1 MKIELAVIGKT
12 SIGYL
17 KQGIDEYIKR
27 LKHYVPFEIKYIDD
41 IKNTKNISE
50 DQQKRTEGAKILSLL
65 DKSDFVVLLDEHG
78 KEYTS
83 MQYSS
88 YIQKRMLSGA
98 KKVVFVIGGPYGFS
112 QEVYNRAN
120 DKISFSKM
128 TFNHEMIRLIFTEQL
143 YRAYTII
150 NHEPYH
156 HENALT
162 QICRFWFNRP
172 TANRK

>member
-27 LKHYVPFEIKYIDD
+27 LKHYVPFEIKYIND

-88 YIQKRMLSGA
+88 YIQKRMLSGV

-112 QEVYNRAN
+112 QEVYDRAN

-156 HENALT
+156 HE
-162 QICRFWFNRP
+162 
-172 TANRK
+172 

>member
-65 DKSDFVVLLDEHG
+65 DKSDFVVLLYEPG

-88 YIQKRMLSGA
+88 YIQKRMLSGS

-112 QEVYNRAN
+112 QEVYARAN

-156 HENALT
+156 HE
-162 QICRFWFNRP
+162 
-172 TANRK
+172 

>member
-27 LKHYVPFEIKYIDD
+27 LKYYVPFEIKYIDD

-112 QEVYNRAN
+112 QEVYDRAN

-156 HENALT
+156 HE
-162 QICRFWFNRP
+162 
-172 TANRK
+172 

>member
-17 KQGIDEYIKR
+17 KQGIDEYINR

-50 DQQKRTEGAKILSLL
+50 DQQKRTEGTKILSLL

-112 QEVYNRAN
+112 QEVYDRAN

-156 HENALT
+156 HE
-162 QICRFWFNRP
+162 
-172 TANRK
+172 

>member
-17 KQGIDEYIKR
+17 KHGIDEYIKR

-88 YIQKRMLSGA
+88 YIQKRMLSGV

-112 QEVYNRAN
+112 QEVYDRAN

-156 HENALT
+156 HE
-162 QICRFWFNRP
+162 
-172 TANRK
+172 

>member
-83 MQYSS
+83 VQYSS

-112 QEVYNRAN
+112 QEVYDRAN
-120 DKISFSKM
+120 DNISFSKM

-156 HENALT
+156 HE
-162 QICRFWFNRP
+162 
-172 TANRK
+172 

>member
-112 QEVYNRAN
+112 QEVYDRAN

-143 YRAYTII
+143 YRAYT
-150 NHEPYH
+150 
-156 HENALT
+156 
-162 QICRFWFNRP
+162 
-172 TANRK
+172 

>member
-50 DQQKRTEGAKILSLL
+50 DQQKQTEGAKILSLL

-83 MQYSS
+83 IQYSS

-112 QEVYNRAN
+112 QEVYDRAN

-156 HENALT
+156 HE
-162 QICRFWFNRP
+162 
-172 TANRK
+172 

>member
-112 QEVYNRAN
+112 QEVYDRAN

-143 YRAYTII
+143 YRVYTII

-156 HENALT
+156 HE
-162 QICRFWFNRP
+162 
-172 TANRK
+172 

>member
-88 YIQKRMLSGA
+88 YIQERMLSGA

-112 QEVYNRAN
+112 QEVYDRAN

-156 HENALT
+156 HE
-162 QICRFWFNRP
+162 
-172 TANRK
+172 

>member
-50 DQQKRTEGAKILSLL
+50 DQQKQTEGAKILSLL

-88 YIQKRMLSGA
+88 YIQKRMLSGV

-112 QEVYNRAN
+112 QEVYDRAN

-156 HENALT
+156 HE
-162 QICRFWFNRP
+162 
-172 TANRK
+172 

>member
-83 MQYSS
+83 IQYSS

-112 QEVYNRAN
+112 QEVYERAN

-156 HENALT
+156 HE
-162 QICRFWFNRP
+162 
-172 TANRK
+172 

>member
-65 DKSDFVVLLDEHG
+65 DKSDFVVLHDEHG

-83 MQYSS
+83 IQYSS

-112 QEVYNRAN
+112 QEVYDRAN

-156 HENALT
+156 HE
-162 QICRFWFNRP
+162 
-172 TANRK
+172 

>member
-12 SIGYL
+12 SICYL

-112 QEVYNRAN
+112 QEVYDRAN

-156 HENALT
+156 HE
-162 QICRFWFNRP
+162 
-172 TANRK
+172 

>member
-50 DQQKRTEGAKILSLL
+50 DQQKRTEGTKILSLL

-112 QEVYNRAN
+112 QEVYDRAN

-156 HENALT
+156 H
-162 QICRFWFNRP
+162 
-172 TANRK
+172 K

>member
-50 DQQKRTEGAKILSLL
+50 DQQKQTEGAKILSLL
-65 DKSDFVVLLDEHG
+65 DKSDFVVLHDEHS
-78 KEYTS
+78 KKNTS

-88 YIQKRMLSGA
+88 YIQKRMLSGV

-112 QEVYNRAN
+112 QEVYDRAN

-156 HENALT
+156 HE
-162 QICRFWFNRP
+162 
-172 TANRK
+172 

>member
-65 DKSDFVVLLDEHG
+65 DKSDYVVLLDEHG

-112 QEVYNRAN
+112 QEVYDRAN

-156 HENALT
+156 HE
-162 QICRFWFNRP
+162 
-172 TANRK
+172 

>member
-65 DKSDFVVLLDEHG
+65 YKSDFVVLLDEHG

-112 QEVYNRAN
+112 QEVYDRAN

-156 HENALT
+156 HE
-162 QICRFWFNRP
+162 
-172 TANRK
+172 

>member
-12 SIGYL
+12 SNGYL

-65 DKSDFVVLLDEHG
+65 DKTDFVVLLDEHG

-112 QEVYNRAN
+112 QEVYDRAN

-156 HENALT
+156 HE
-162 QICRFWFNRP
+162 
-172 TANRK
+172 

>member
-12 SIGYL
+12 SNGYL

-112 QEVYNRAN
+112 QEVYDRAN

-156 HENALT
+156 HE
-162 QICRFWFNRP
+162 
-172 TANRK
+172 

>member
-27 LKHYVPFEIKYIDD
+27 LKHYGPFEIKYIDD

-112 QEVYNRAN
+112 QEVYDRAN

-156 HENALT
+156 HE
-162 QICRFWFNRP
+162 
-172 TANRK
+172 